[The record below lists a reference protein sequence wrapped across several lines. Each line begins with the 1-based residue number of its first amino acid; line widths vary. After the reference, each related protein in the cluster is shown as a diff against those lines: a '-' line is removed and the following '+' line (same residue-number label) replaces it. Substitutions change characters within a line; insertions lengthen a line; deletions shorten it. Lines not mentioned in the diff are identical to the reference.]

1 MPRKKTQSEEW
12 VNGETAAAL
21 LTKQSGHTV
30 SPDYVRRLG
39 NTGKL
44 TTKPIDGRT
53 KVYLRSDVENY
64 TVRPRGTGEVRR
76 AIRGKK
82 LAETR

>member
-1 MPRKKTQSEEW
+1 MAKTKSSVEEW
-12 VNGETAAAL
+12 INGETAAAL
-21 LTKQSGHTV
+21 LTKQSGHPV

-44 TTKPIDGRT
+44 TTKAIDKRT
-53 KVYLRSDVENY
+53 KVYLLADVENY
-64 TVRPRGTGEVRR
+64 TVKPRGTGEVRR
-76 AIRGKK
+76 ATRGKK